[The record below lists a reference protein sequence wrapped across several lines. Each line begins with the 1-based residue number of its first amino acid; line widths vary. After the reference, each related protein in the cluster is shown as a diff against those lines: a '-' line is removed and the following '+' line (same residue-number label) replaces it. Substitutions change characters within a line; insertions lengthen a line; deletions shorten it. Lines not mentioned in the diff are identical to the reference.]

1 VIHTLYGRRLKMGLL
16 DNMDIEQE
24 ENIATNTREATDD
37 LIDSDDDIEF
47 KDNKYE
53 EGNTEN
59 INID

>member
-1 VIHTLYGRRLKMGLL
+1 MGLL

-24 ENIATNTREATDD
+24 ENIVTNTRETTDD

-47 KDNKYE
+47 EDNKDE
-53 EGNTEN
+53 EDNTEN

>member
-1 VIHTLYGRRLKMGLL
+1 MGLL

-24 ENIATNTREATDD
+24 ENIVNNTRETTDD

-47 KDNKYE
+47 EDNKDE
-53 EGNTEN
+53 EDNTEN

>member
-1 VIHTLYGRRLKMGLL
+1 MIRTLYGKRLKMGLL

-37 LIDSDDDIEF
+37 LIDSDNDIEF
-47 KDNKYE
+47 EDNKDE
-53 EGNTEN
+53 EDNTEN